1 MKVIELKDGTIE
13 TVLNDRDLEDL
24 IRRDMGDEVA
34 DKIKSLIEVKED
46 KIIDEKKWYK
56 ILWGYD
62 W

>member
-24 IRRDMGDEVA
+24 IRRELGDEVA

-46 KIIDEKKWYK
+46 KIIDEKK
-56 ILWGYD
+56 
-62 W
+62 